1 MLVHDG
7 EDEVD
12 EVVEDEDED
21 DDGKVRFV
29 RLPSPPHLVAVV
41 RNPLACGHTLFTSRF
56 DHHRHRLAVM
66 VDNDDGGW

>member
-1 MLVHDG
+1 MIVHDG
-7 EDEVD
+7 EDEVG

-21 DDGKVRFV
+21 EEDDGKVRFV

-41 RNPLACGHTLFTSRF
+41 RNPLACGRARLTSRF

-66 VDNDDGGW
+66 VDGDDG